1 MEGRTSP
8 LASLSSPKC
17 YLADGIFF
25 VCFSLAQIDLGRV
38 RSVSGVA
45 SQGLNWP
52 AGNFVKS
59 YKLNY
64 STDGTTWQ
72 SYREKPNS
80 GIKVQRHSVAF
91 YPDKFGDCSGTLG
104 Y

>member
-1 MEGRTSP
+1 MCS
-8 LASLSSPKC
+8 
-17 YLADGIFF
+17 
-25 VCFSLAQIDLGRV
+25 SLAQIDLGRV

-45 SQGLNWP
+45 TQGYTMQ
-52 AGNFVKS
+52 NFVKA

-80 GIKVQRHSVAF
+80 GIKVQRYLVAF
-91 YPDKFGDCSGTLG
+91 YSYMFGDCFGALG
-104 Y
+104 H

>member
-17 YLADGIFF
+17 YLADGMFF
-25 VCFSLAQIDLGRV
+25 VCSCLAQIDLGRV

-45 SQGLNWP
+45 TQGHHWP
-52 AGNFVKS
+52 GNFVKS

-72 SYREKPNS
+72 SYREKPNG

-91 YPDKFGDCSGTLG
+91 YSDKFGDCSGALG